1 MGSFSV
7 RDDDLVGT
15 EKSIQVSLVPGAPV
29 AAAVVYLDSLLPHLN
44 QCTYPMLP
52 ANIDWKHKFDFL
64 GPPLHLTG
72 RAFQPLLDLDV
83 HGDVDISS
91 FLNIQISTRRCSPSC
106 KWFSH
111 VTSVAWLT
119 SCGTLGEMGMGA
131 NHERIQ
137 FKLELECVV
146 PKDSLVR
153 VALNRAKSGWLLNTL
168 DQHVQSSLSIISGR
182 DCPLGYLLLRA
193 FALYTFRW
201 HFLSDDQ

>member
-64 GPPLHLTG
+64 GPPLHVTG
-72 RAFQPLLDLDV
+72 RTFQPLLDLDV

-106 KWFSH
+106 K
-111 VTSVAWLT
+111 
-119 SCGTLGEMGMGA
+119 
-131 NHERIQ
+131 
-137 FKLELECVV
+137 
-146 PKDSLVR
+146 
-153 VALNRAKSGWLLNTL
+153 
-168 DQHVQSSLSIISGR
+168 
-182 DCPLGYLLLRA
+182 
-193 FALYTFRW
+193 
-201 HFLSDDQ
+201 